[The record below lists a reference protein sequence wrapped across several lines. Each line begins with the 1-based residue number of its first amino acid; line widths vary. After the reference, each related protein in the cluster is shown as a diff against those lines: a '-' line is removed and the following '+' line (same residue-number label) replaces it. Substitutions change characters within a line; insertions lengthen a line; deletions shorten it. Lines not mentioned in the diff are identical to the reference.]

1 MNRWILSIACI
12 LAPAMCLAAGNAEV
26 TIVGRGGSV
35 QEVRRDGTARE
46 ISKSNLQFRNRS
58 RETSVKKRVVSAETE
73 KPVEAKPE
81 AKPPEPAAREM
92 SPEEKARAEAV
103 MKSNLEKINKVRQLG
118 GWFYD
123 ESNRPLANEEL
134 DRRIQEG
141 KLDGIKMVDIY
152 QQQSKT
158 ESVENKA
165 GKPSSK

>member
-1 MNRWILSIACI
+1 
-12 LAPAMCLAAGNAEV
+12 
-26 TIVGRGGSV
+26 
-35 QEVRRDGTARE
+35 
-46 ISKSNLQFRNRS
+46 RNRS